1 MDALETMRK
10 FVKEFPDFNILDN
23 LYIDYTDKVPNCA
36 GLFPNGLVEISR
48 TPDILGNVTVENQ
61 YNFALY
67 TVLTKDP
74 GEDEGATDNASWQMS
89 FQEWVQEQSIKGKAP
104 TFGDDPR
111 AESII
116 AQNGELYA
124 IEESGTAMYVIRIS
138 ARFSKRYEG
147 NSDV

>member
-1 MDALETMRK
+1 MDALKTMRE
-10 FVKEFPDFNILDN
+10 FIKEFPNFDILDD

-48 TPDILGNVTVENQ
+48 TSDILGNVTVENQ

-74 GEDEGATDNASWQMS
+74 GEDYGATVNASWQMS
-89 FQEWVQEQSIKGKAP
+89 FQEWVQEQSIKGLAP
-104 TFGDDPR
+104 TFGDDPTS
-111 AESII
+111 EHII

-124 IEESGTAMYVIRIS
+124 IEEDGTAMYIIRIS
-138 ARFSKRYEG
+138 ARFRKRYERK
-147 NSDV
+147 